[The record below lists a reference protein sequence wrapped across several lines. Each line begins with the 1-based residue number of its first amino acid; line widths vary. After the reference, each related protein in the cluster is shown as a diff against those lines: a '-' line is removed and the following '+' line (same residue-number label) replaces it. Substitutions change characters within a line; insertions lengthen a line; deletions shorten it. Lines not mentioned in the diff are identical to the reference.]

1 MTSGHLP
8 GQGILFWPVGTGDS
22 TTIVI
27 DDRHVVQ
34 VDIHDMVSA
43 GEEDAV
49 VTAVVDRLVESLPQ
63 GADGRPY
70 LTAFILSHADKDHVL
85 GFRDL
90 LERVTIGEI
99 WATPRLW
106 REEAEAEGGLCPDAE
121 AFHREAAR
129 RVAAVRK
136 AVAAGLQPASGDR
149 IRVIGYDVAQED
161 HEYSEL
167 PAEHLSRPGDAV
179 SRLDGEELGDRF
191 EVFVHAPFKDDC
203 AAERNATSLAMQV
216 ILKDGSGS
224 EGHALLLGDLAYET
238 IEKIFSYSEYHGRP
252 ERLAWE
258 VLLAPHHCSK
268 RVMYASEDGK
278 EVLKRDIL
286 DALSRHAADGA
297 VIAVSSSTFRSED
310 EPGDNPPHIAARNR
324 YEELVDEV
332 VVTAEHGGAGSPQPV
347 VFTVGPGGLAIVPPV
362 DIEDGADLRKA
373 AASVGLGLAIGGL
386 LGLLIDR
393 WAASRSSRAAGRPSP
408 PGLRGLDRVRQA
420 VRAARGE
427 DSAPQQPVGFG
438 RD

>member
-1 MTSGHLP
+1 MTNAQLP
-8 GQGILFWPVGTGDS
+8 GQGIVFWPVGFGDS

-43 GEEDAV
+43 GEDGAV
-49 VTAVVDRLVESLPQ
+49 VTPVIDRLVESLPE
-63 GADGRPY
+63 GSDGRPY
-70 LTAFILSHADKDHVL
+70 LAAFALTHADKDHVL

-90 LERVTIGEI
+90 LERVIIGEI

-106 REEAEAEGGLCPDAE
+106 REQAEAEGGLCPDAE
-121 AFHREAAR
+121 AFHEEAAR

-136 AVAAGLQPASGDR
+136 AAAAGREPASGDR
-149 IRVIGYDVAQED
+149 IRVIGYDVARED

-167 PAEHLSRPGDAV
+167 PAEYMSRPGDAV

-191 EVFVHAPFKDDC
+191 EVFIHAPFKDDC

-216 ILKDGSGS
+216 TLKDDSGS

-238 IEKIFSYSEYHGRP
+238 IEKIFSYSEHHGRP

-258 VLLAPHHCSK
+258 ALLAPHHCSK
-268 RVMYASEDGK
+268 RVMYVSEDGTD
-278 EVLKRDIL
+278 VLKRDIL
-286 DALSRHAADGA
+286 DAMSRHAADGA
-297 VIAVSSSTFRSED
+297 VIVVSSSTFRSED
-310 EPGDNPPHIAARNR
+310 EPGDNPPHIMARRR
-324 YEELVDEV
+324 YEELADEV

-347 VFTVGPGGLAIVPPV
+347 VFTVGPGGLALVHPV
-362 DIEDGADLRKA
+362 ETEEGGDLGKA
-373 AASVGLGLAIGGL
+373 AAAVGLGLAIGGL

-393 WAASRSSRAAGRPSP
+393 WAASRSGRPAGQASP
-408 PGLRGLDRVRQA
+408 TVPRGLDRVRLA

-427 DSAPQQPVGFG
+427 DAAPTQPVGFG
-438 RD
+438 RP